1 MTPRQKILKRAFDLT
16 GAAIG
21 LVLLSPV
28 LLVLMLGVKLTSPG
42 PALYR
47 QTRVGRDGSFFS
59 MLKVRTMHYSPE
71 DEGSHITTAGD
82 DRITTYGK
90 LLRRYKLDELPQ
102 VWNVLKG
109 DMSFVGP
116 RPDVP
121 GYADQLRGDERRV
134 LDIRPGIT
142 GPSSLYFRDEEEL
155 LAEVDEPV
163 EHNDRVLY
171 PIKTRLNL
179 EYLDSWSFSRDLGY
193 LLVTIVP
200 SCNRWLRLLPER
212 EPPSGRKGR

>member
-1 MTPRQKILKRAFDLT
+1 MAPRQKILKRAFDLT

-59 MLKVRTMHYSPE
+59 MLKLRTMHYSPE

-82 DRITTYGK
+82 DRITPYGK

-171 PIKTRLNL
+171 PTKTRLNL